1 MNDLCLHDITG
12 ILGKHRTVSVSVV
25 SSVLE
30 LLLISNINVSLM
42 SNHCL
47 LHDIIDI
54 INNIVNIKNLMF
66 S

>member
-12 ILGKHRTVSVSVV
+12 ILGKHGTVSVSVV

-30 LLLISNINVSLM
+30 LLLISKINVSLM

-47 LHDIIDI
+47 LH
-54 INNIVNIKNLMF
+54 
-66 S
+66 